1 MSAEWQLNN
10 MLFKVYHQELVI
22 LSGSSQLCDEIG
34 LHPRKKN
41 VFDKPRTGNSNILG
55 NLMDSF
61 TLKDYVLS
69 C

>member
-1 MSAEWQLNN
+1 MAANN

-34 LHPRKKN
+34 LLPRKKKK
-41 VFDKPRTGNSNILG
+41 VFDKPPTGKSNILG